1 MHASMAAGSGWRYK
15 IEQLFVLATTQDT
28 VHTAQWLNNRNVPS
42 VDNILSTNE
51 ANGPGRS
58 GGGEDVP
65 SEEKEKEPSPPSE
78 KKQEVVYFPA
88 SKLLEYE
95 WPRGAEGAEHYMLQE
110 QVAEFLDIRG
120 IQRKYPGTCTG
131 YCVSLCVCVNAIFF
145 IQI

>member
-1 MHASMAAGSGWRYK
+1 MPAWLLAQAGVTKLSNYY
-15 IEQLFVLATTQDT
+15 FVLATTQDT

-58 GGGEDVP
+58 VGGEDVP

-120 IQRKYPGTCTG
+120 IQKKYPGTCTG
-131 YCVSLCVCVNAIFF
+131 YCVCLCGNIF